1 MYINFVNINAETVY
15 EEIVRNIESDLGE
28 KLHEGDEKKLFIKSL
43 MPIIMALKNDINDTA
58 NQNFLENSREEK
70 TDAIA
75 NSYFDTKRLKPTKAS
90 CPGKAVLSE
99 VQKKDILIPSG
110 TKITSDGIR
119 IFEIKENYIV
129 KAGQKEVDVKL
140 VSTSTGEKY
149 NGILA
154 GKINHIIDPIAYVS
168 EIYNTEISKEGSDIE
183 DDKSYRER
191 ARLEMESKS
200 CAGPE
205 GAYEYYAYS
214 ADNSISAV
222 KVLSPSPGTVRILV
236 VVDNG
241 ESPSD
246 EILKKVYD
254 ECSPRDRRPLTDK
267 VETGTPEIVEYDIE
281 LIYYLDKNFPTYE
294 GKWRK
299 AIEGEN
305 FDYESGSIRTFIN
318 WQQEDIGR
326 SINVEEL
333 KFQILNSATYEADNR
348 TLSGV
353 RKLIINSPG
362 YDNIEE
368 NQLAKVKNINV
379 TYGGKL

>member
-15 EEIVRNIESDLGE
+15 EEIVHNIESDLGE

-90 CPGKAVLSE
+90 CSGKAVLSE

-222 KVLSPSPGTVRILV
+222 KVVSPSPGTVRILV

>member
-168 EIYNTEISKEGSDIE
+168 EIYNTEMSKEGSDIE

-222 KVLSPSPGTVRILV
+222 KVVSPSPGTVRILV

>member
-90 CPGKAVLSE
+90 CSGKAVLSE

-222 KVLSPSPGTVRILV
+222 KVVSPSPGTVRILV

-267 VETGTPEIVEYDIE
+267 VETGTPEIVEYDID
-281 LIYYLDKNFPTYE
+281 LTYYLDKNFHTYE

-305 FDYESGSIRTFIN
+305 FDYESGAIRTFIN

-333 KFQILNSATYEADNR
+333 KFQILNSATYEVDNR

-362 YDNIEE
+362 YDNIKEI
-368 NQLAKVKNINV
+368 QLAKVRNINV

>member
-15 EEIVRNIESDLGE
+15 EEIVHNIESDLGE

-90 CPGKAVLSE
+90 CSGKAVLSE

-222 KVLSPSPGTVRILV
+222 KVVSPSPGTVRILV

-267 VETGTPEIVEYDIE
+267 VETGTPEIVEYDID
-281 LIYYLDKNFPTYE
+281 LTYYLDKNFPTYE

-305 FDYESGSIRTFIN
+305 FDYESGAIRTFIN

-368 NQLAKVKNINV
+368 IQLAKVKNINV

>member
-15 EEIVRNIESDLGE
+15 EEIVHNIESDLGE

-90 CPGKAVLSE
+90 CSGKAVLSE

-222 KVLSPSPGTVRILV
+222 KVVSPSPGTVRILV

-281 LIYYLDKNFPTYE
+281 LTYYLDKNFPIYE

-305 FDYESGSIRTFIN
+305 FDYEGGAIRTFIN

-353 RKLIINSPG
+353 RKLIINTPG

-368 NQLAKVKNINV
+368 IQLAKVRNINV

>member
-58 NQNFLENSREEK
+58 NQNFLENARDEK

-75 NSYFDTKRLKPTKAS
+75 NSYFDTKRLKPTKALCS
-90 CPGKAVLSE
+90 GKAVLSE

-119 IFEIKENYIV
+119 IFEIKEGYIV
-129 KAGQKEVDVKL
+129 KAGEKEVDVKL
-140 VSTSTGEKY
+140 ISTSTGEKY
-149 NGILA
+149 NGIEI

-168 EIYNTEISKEGSDIE
+168 QIYNTSISKEGSDIE

-222 KVLSPSPGTVRILV
+222 KVVSPSPGTVRILV

-267 VETGTPEIVEYDIE
+267 VETGTPEIVEYDID
-281 LIYYLDKNFPTYE
+281 LTYYLDKNFPTYE

-305 FDYESGSIRTFIN
+305 FDYESGAIRTFIN

-333 KFQILNSATYEADNR
+333 KFQILNSSTYEADNK

-362 YDNIEE
+362 YDNIKEI
-368 NQLAKVKNINV
+368 QLAKVRNINV

>member
-90 CPGKAVLSE
+90 CSGKAVLSE

-222 KVLSPSPGTVRILV
+222 KVVSPSPGTVRILV

-281 LIYYLDKNFPTYE
+281 LTYYLDKNFPIYE

-305 FDYESGSIRTFIN
+305 FDYEGGAIRTFIN

-353 RKLIINSPG
+353 RKLIINTPG

-368 NQLAKVKNINV
+368 IQLAKVRNINV

>member
-99 VQKKDILIPSG
+99 VQKKDIPIPSG

-222 KVLSPSPGTVRILV
+222 KVVSPSPGTVRILV

>member
-90 CPGKAVLSE
+90 CSGKAVLSE

-149 NGILA
+149 NGIEI
-154 GKINHIIDPIAYVS
+154 GNINHIIDPIAYVS
-168 EIYNTEISKEGSDIE
+168 QIYNTEISKEGSDIE

-214 ADNSISAV
+214 ADNSISAI
-222 KVLSPSPGTVRILV
+222 KVVSLSPGIVRILV

-281 LIYYLDKNFPTYE
+281 LTYYLDKNFPIYE

-305 FDYESGSIRTFIN
+305 FDYEGGAIRTFIN

-362 YDNIEE
+362 YDNIKEI
-368 NQLAKVKNINV
+368 QLAKVKDINV

>member
-1 MYINFVNINAETVY
+1 MYINFVDINVETVY
-15 EEIVRNIESDLGE
+15 EEIVRNVESYLGE

-43 MPIIMALKNDINDTA
+43 MPVIMALKNDINDTA
-58 NQNFLENSREEK
+58 NQNFLENARDEK

-75 NSYFDTKRLKPTKAS
+75 NSFFDTKRLKATKAS
-90 CPGKAVLSE
+90 CNGKVILSE

-119 IFEIKENYIV
+119 IFEIKEGYIV
-129 KAGQKEVDVKL
+129 KAGEKEVDIKL
-140 VSTSTGEKY
+140 ISTSTGEKY
-149 NGILA
+149 NGIEI

-168 EIYNTEISKEGSDIE
+168 QIYNTEISKEGSDIE

-214 ADNSISAV
+214 ADNSISAI
-222 KVLSPSPGTVRILV
+222 KVVSPSPGIVKILV

-281 LIYYLDKNFPTYE
+281 LTYYLDKNFPTYE

-305 FDYESGSIRTFIN
+305 FDYESGAVRTFIN

-368 NQLAKVKNINV
+368 IQLAKVKNINV

>member
-43 MPIIMALKNDINDTA
+43 IPIIMALKNDINDTA

-90 CPGKAVLSE
+90 CSGKAVLSE

-222 KVLSPSPGTVRILV
+222 KVVSPSPGTVRILV

-267 VETGTPEIVEYDIE
+267 VETGTPEIVEYDID
-281 LIYYLDKNFPTYE
+281 LTYYLDKNFHTYE

-305 FDYESGSIRTFIN
+305 FDYESGAIRTFIN

-333 KFQILNSATYEADNR
+333 KFQILNSATYEVDNR

-368 NQLAKVKNINV
+368 IQLAKVRNINV

>member
-1 MYINFVNINAETVY
+1 MYINFVNINSETVY

-168 EIYNTEISKEGSDIE
+168 EIYNTEMSKEGSDIE

-222 KVLSPSPGTVRILV
+222 KVVSPSPGTVRILV

>member
-90 CPGKAVLSE
+90 CSGKAVLSE

-140 VSTSTGEKY
+140 VSTSIGEKY

-222 KVLSPSPGTVRILV
+222 KVVSPSPGTVRILV

-267 VETGTPEIVEYDIE
+267 VETGTPEIVEYDID
-281 LIYYLDKNFPTYE
+281 LTYYLDKNFHTYE

-305 FDYESGSIRTFIN
+305 FDYESGAIRTFIN

-333 KFQILNSATYEADNR
+333 KFQILNSATYEVDNR

-368 NQLAKVKNINV
+368 IQLAKVRNINV

>member
-90 CPGKAVLSE
+90 CSGKAVLSE

-222 KVLSPSPGTVRILV
+222 KVVSPSPGTVRILV

-281 LIYYLDKNFPTYE
+281 LTYYLNKNFPIYE

-305 FDYESGSIRTFIN
+305 FDYEGGAIRTFIN

-353 RKLIINSPG
+353 RKLIINTPG

-368 NQLAKVKNINV
+368 IQLAKVRNINV

>member
-90 CPGKAVLSE
+90 CSGKAVLSE

-222 KVLSPSPGTVRILV
+222 KVVSPSPGTVRILV

-267 VETGTPEIVEYDIE
+267 VETGTPEIVEYDID
-281 LIYYLDKNFPTYE
+281 LTYYLDKNFPTYE

-305 FDYESGSIRTFIN
+305 FDYESGAIRTFIN

-368 NQLAKVKNINV
+368 IQLAKVKNINV
-379 TYGGKL
+379 TYGGKF

>member
-90 CPGKAVLSE
+90 CSGKAVLSE

-214 ADNSISAV
+214 SDNSISAV
-222 KVLSPSPGTVRILV
+222 KVVSPSPGTVRILV

-267 VETGTPEIVEYDIE
+267 VETGTPEIVEYDID
-281 LIYYLDKNFPTYE
+281 LTYYLDKNFPTYE

-305 FDYESGSIRTFIN
+305 FDYESGAIRTFIN

-368 NQLAKVKNINV
+368 IQLAKVKNINV

>member
-58 NQNFLENSREEK
+58 NQNFLENARDEK

-75 NSYFDTKRLKPTKAS
+75 NSYFDTKRLKPTKALCS
-90 CPGKAVLSE
+90 GKAVLSE

-119 IFEIKENYIV
+119 IFEIKEGYIV
-129 KAGQKEVDVKL
+129 KAGEKEVDVKL
-140 VSTSTGEKY
+140 ISTSTGEKY
-149 NGILA
+149 NGIEI

-168 EIYNTEISKEGSDIE
+168 QIYNTEISKEGSDIE

-222 KVLSPSPGTVRILV
+222 KVVSPSPGTVRILV

-267 VETGTPEIVEYDIE
+267 VETGTPEIVEYDID
-281 LIYYLDKNFPTYE
+281 LTYYLDKNFPTYE

-305 FDYESGSIRTFIN
+305 FDYQSGAIRTFIN

-333 KFQILNSATYEADNR
+333 KFQILNSSTYEADNK

-362 YDNIEE
+362 YDNIKEI
-368 NQLAKVKNINV
+368 QLAKVRNINV

>member
-43 MPIIMALKNDINDTA
+43 MPIIIALKNDINDTA

-90 CPGKAVLSE
+90 CSGKAVLSE

-222 KVLSPSPGTVRILV
+222 KVVSPSPGTVRILV

-267 VETGTPEIVEYDIE
+267 VETGTPEIVEYDID
-281 LIYYLDKNFPTYE
+281 LTYYLDKNFPTYE

-305 FDYESGSIRTFIN
+305 FDYESGAIRTFIN
-318 WQQEDIGR
+318 CQQEDIGR

-368 NQLAKVKNINV
+368 IQLAKVKNINV

>member
-1 MYINFVNINAETVY
+1 MYINFVDINAETVY
-15 EEIVRNIESDLGE
+15 EEIVRNVESDLGE

-58 NQNFLENSREEK
+58 NQNFLENARDEK

-75 NSYFDTKRLKPTKAS
+75 NSFFDTNRLKATKAS
-90 CPGKAVLSE
+90 CNGKAVLSE

-119 IFEIKENYIV
+119 IFKIKEDYIV

-140 VSTSTGEKY
+140 ISASTGEKY
-149 NGILA
+149 NGIEI

-168 EIYNTEISKEGSDIE
+168 QIYNTEISKEGSDIE

-214 ADNSISAV
+214 ADNSISAI
-222 KVLSPSPGTVRILV
+222 KVVSPSPGTVRILV

-241 ESPSD
+241 EIPSD

-254 ECSPRDRRPLTDK
+254 ECSPRDRRPLTDN

-281 LIYYLDKNFPTYE
+281 LTYYLDKNFPTYE

-305 FDYESGSIRTFIN
+305 FDYESGAIKTFIN

-368 NQLAKVKNINV
+368 IQLAKVKNINV

>member
-222 KVLSPSPGTVRILV
+222 KVVSPSPGTVRILV

-241 ESPSD
+241 ESSSD

>member
-90 CPGKAVLSE
+90 CSGKAVLSE

-222 KVLSPSPGTVRILV
+222 KVVSPSPGTVRILV

-267 VETGTPEIVEYDIE
+267 VETGTPEIVEYDID
-281 LIYYLDKNFPTYE
+281 LTYYLDKNFHTYE

-305 FDYESGSIRTFIN
+305 FDYESGAIRTFIN

-333 KFQILNSATYEADNR
+333 KFQILNSATYEVDNR

-368 NQLAKVKNINV
+368 IQLAKVRNINV

>member
-168 EIYNTEISKEGSDIE
+168 EIYNIEISKEGSDIE

-222 KVLSPSPGTVRILV
+222 KVVSPSPGTVRILV

>member
-1 MYINFVNINAETVY
+1 MYINFVNINSETVY

-222 KVLSPSPGTVRILV
+222 KVVSPSPGTVRILV

>member
-90 CPGKAVLSE
+90 CSGKAVLSE

-222 KVLSPSPGTVRILV
+222 KVVSPSPGTVRILV

-267 VETGTPEIVEYDIE
+267 VETGTPEIVEYDID
-281 LIYYLDKNFPTYE
+281 LTYYLDKNFPTYE

-305 FDYESGSIRTFIN
+305 FDYESGAIRTFIN

-333 KFQILNSATYEADNR
+333 KFQILNSATYEVDNR

-368 NQLAKVKNINV
+368 IQLAKVRNINV

>member
-1 MYINFVNINAETVY
+1 MYINFVDINAETVY
-15 EEIVRNIESDLGE
+15 EEIVRNVESDLGE

-58 NQNFLENSREEK
+58 NQNFLENARDEK

-75 NSYFDTKRLKPTKAS
+75 NSFFDTNRLKATKAS
-90 CPGKAVLSE
+90 CNGKAVLSE

-119 IFEIKENYIV
+119 IFEIKEDYIV
-129 KAGQKEVDVKL
+129 KAGEKEFDVKL
-140 VSTSTGEKY
+140 ISTSTGEKY
-149 NGILA
+149 NGIEI

-222 KVLSPSPGTVRILV
+222 KVVSPSPGTVRILV

-267 VETGTPEIVEYDIE
+267 VETGTPEIVEYDID
-281 LIYYLDKNFPTYE
+281 LTYYLDKNFHTYE

-305 FDYESGSIRTFIN
+305 FDYESGAIRTFIN

-333 KFQILNSATYEADNR
+333 KFQILNSATYEVDNR

-368 NQLAKVKNINV
+368 IQLAKVRNINV

>member
-1 MYINFVNINAETVY
+1 MYINFVDINAETVY
-15 EEIVRNIESDLGE
+15 EEIVRNVESDLGE

-58 NQNFLENSREEK
+58 NQNFLENARDEK

-75 NSYFDTKRLKPTKAS
+75 NSFFDTNRLKATKAS
-90 CPGKAVLSE
+90 CNGKAVLSE

-119 IFEIKENYIV
+119 IFEIKEDYIV
-129 KAGQKEVDVKL
+129 KAGEKEVDVKL
-140 VSTSTGEKY
+140 ISTSTGEKY
-149 NGILA
+149 NGIEI

-222 KVLSPSPGTVRILV
+222 KVVSPSPGTVRILV

-267 VETGTPEIVEYDIE
+267 VETGTPEIVEYDID
-281 LIYYLDKNFPTYE
+281 LTYYLDKNFHTYE

-305 FDYESGSIRTFIN
+305 FDYESGAIRTFIN

-333 KFQILNSATYEADNR
+333 KFQILNSATYEVDNR

-368 NQLAKVKNINV
+368 IQLAKVRNINV

>member
-90 CPGKAVLSE
+90 CSGKAVLSE

-222 KVLSPSPGTVRILV
+222 KVVSPSPGTVRILV

-267 VETGTPEIVEYDIE
+267 IETGTPEIVEYDID
-281 LIYYLDKNFPTYE
+281 LTYYLDKNFHTYE

-305 FDYESGSIRTFIN
+305 FDYESGAIRTFIN

-333 KFQILNSATYEADNR
+333 KFQILNSATYEVDNR

-368 NQLAKVKNINV
+368 IQLAKVRNINV

>member
-58 NQNFLENSREEK
+58 NQNFLENARDEK

-75 NSYFDTKRLKPTKAS
+75 NSYFDTKRLKPTKALCS
-90 CPGKAVLSE
+90 GKAVLSE

-119 IFEIKENYIV
+119 IFEIKEGYIV
-129 KAGQKEVDVKL
+129 KAGEKEVDVKL
-140 VSTSTGEKY
+140 ISTSTGEKY
-149 NGILA
+149 NGIEI

-168 EIYNTEISKEGSDIE
+168 QIYNTEISKEGSDIE

-222 KVLSPSPGTVRILV
+222 KVVSPSPGTVRILV

-267 VETGTPEIVEYDIE
+267 VETGTPEIVEYDID
-281 LIYYLDKNFPTYE
+281 LTYYLDKNFPTYE

-305 FDYESGSIRTFIN
+305 FDYESGAIRTFIN

-333 KFQILNSATYEADNR
+333 KFQVLNSATYEADNR

-362 YDNIEE
+362 YDNIKEI
-368 NQLAKVKNINV
+368 QLAKVKNINV

>member
-1 MYINFVNINAETVY
+1 LYINFVNINAETVY

-90 CPGKAVLSE
+90 CSGKAVLSE

-222 KVLSPSPGTVRILV
+222 KVVSPSPGTVRILV

-267 VETGTPEIVEYDIE
+267 VETGTPEIVEYDID
-281 LIYYLDKNFPTYE
+281 LTYYLDKNFHTYE

-305 FDYESGSIRTFIN
+305 FDYESGAIRTFIN

-333 KFQILNSATYEADNR
+333 KFQILNSATYEVDNR

-368 NQLAKVKNINV
+368 IQLAKVRNINV

>member
-1 MYINFVNINAETVY
+1 MCW
-15 EEIVRNIESDLGE
+15 S
-28 KLHEGDEKKLFIKSL
+28 
-43 MPIIMALKNDINDTA
+43 
-58 NQNFLENSREEK
+58 
-70 TDAIA
+70 
-75 NSYFDTKRLKPTKAS
+75 
-90 CPGKAVLSE
+90 
-99 VQKKDILIPSG
+99 
-110 TKITSDGIR
+110 
-119 IFEIKENYIV
+119 
-129 KAGQKEVDVKL
+129 
-140 VSTSTGEKY
+140 
-149 NGILA
+149 
-154 GKINHIIDPIAYVS
+154 
-168 EIYNTEISKEGSDIE
+168 
-183 DDKSYRER
+183 
-191 ARLEMESKS
+191 
-200 CAGPE
+200 E

-214 ADNSISAV
+214 SDNSISAV
-222 KVLSPSPGTVRILV
+222 KVVSPSPGTVRILV

-281 LIYYLDKNFPTYE
+281 LTYYLDKNFPTYE

-305 FDYESGSIRTFIN
+305 FDYESGAIKTFIN

-368 NQLAKVKNINV
+368 IQLAKVKNINV

>member
-43 MPIIMALKNDINDTA
+43 MPIIMALKSDINDTA

-222 KVLSPSPGTVRILV
+222 KVVSPSPGTVRILV

-254 ECSPRDRRPLTDK
+254 ECSPKDRRPLTDK

>member
-90 CPGKAVLSE
+90 CSGKAVLSE

-154 GKINHIIDPIAYVS
+154 GKINHIDPIAYVS

-222 KVLSPSPGTVRILV
+222 KVVSPLPGTVRILV

-267 VETGTPEIVEYDIE
+267 VETGTPEIVEYDID
-281 LIYYLDKNFPTYE
+281 LTYYLDKNFPTYE

-305 FDYESGSIRTFIN
+305 FDYESGAIRTFIN

-368 NQLAKVKNINV
+368 IQLAKVKNINV

>member
-1 MYINFVNINAETVY
+1 MYINFVDINVETVY
-15 EEIVRNIESDLGE
+15 EEIVRNVESYLGE
-28 KLHEGDEKKLFIKSL
+28 KLHEGDEKKLFVKSL
-43 MPIIMALKNDINDTA
+43 MPVIMALKNDINDTA
-58 NQNFLENSREEK
+58 NQNFLENARDEK

-75 NSYFDTKRLKPTKAS
+75 NSFFDTKRLKATKAS
-90 CPGKAVLSE
+90 CNGKVILSE
-99 VQKKDILIPSG
+99 VQKKDIVIPSG

-119 IFEIKENYIV
+119 IFEIKEGYIV
-129 KAGQKEVDVKL
+129 KAGEKEVDVKL
-140 VSTSTGEKY
+140 ISTSTGERY
-149 NGILA
+149 NGIEI
-154 GKINHIIDPIAYVS
+154 GNINHIIDPIAYVS
-168 EIYNTEISKEGSDIE
+168 QIYNTEISKEGSDIE

-214 ADNSISAV
+214 ADNSISAI
-222 KVLSPSPGTVRILV
+222 KVVSPSPGIVKILV

-281 LIYYLDKNFPTYE
+281 LTYYLDKNFPTYE

-305 FDYESGSIRTFIN
+305 FDYESGAVRTFIN

-333 KFQILNSATYEADNR
+333 KFQILNSAIYEADNR

-368 NQLAKVKNINV
+368 IQLAKVKNINV

>member
-58 NQNFLENSREEK
+58 NQNFLENSRKEK

-90 CPGKAVLSE
+90 CSGKAVLSE

-222 KVLSPSPGTVRILV
+222 KVVSPSPGTVRILV

-281 LIYYLDKNFPTYE
+281 LTYYLDKNFPIYE

-305 FDYESGSIRTFIN
+305 FDYEGGAIRTFIN

-353 RKLIINSPG
+353 RKLIINTPG

-368 NQLAKVKNINV
+368 IQLAKVRNINV

>member
-222 KVLSPSPGTVRILV
+222 KVVSPSPGTVRILV

>member
-90 CPGKAVLSE
+90 CSGKAVLSE

-200 CAGPE
+200 CAG
-205 GAYEYYAYS
+205 
-214 ADNSISAV
+214 
-222 KVLSPSPGTVRILV
+222 
-236 VVDNG
+236 
-241 ESPSD
+241 
-246 EILKKVYD
+246 
-254 ECSPRDRRPLTDK
+254 
-267 VETGTPEIVEYDIE
+267 
-281 LIYYLDKNFPTYE
+281 
-294 GKWRK
+294 RK
-299 AIEGEN
+299 EHMNTTHIHQTTL
-305 FDYESGSIRTFIN
+305 Y
-318 WQQEDIGR
+318 QQ
-326 SINVEEL
+326 
-333 KFQILNSATYEADNR
+333 
-348 TLSGV
+348 
-353 RKLIINSPG
+353 
-362 YDNIEE
+362 
-368 NQLAKVKNINV
+368 
-379 TYGGKL
+379 

>member
-58 NQNFLENSREEK
+58 NQNFLENARDEK

-75 NSYFDTKRLKPTKAS
+75 NSYFDTKRLKPTKALCS
-90 CPGKAVLSE
+90 GKAVLSE

-119 IFEIKENYIV
+119 IFEIKEGYIV
-129 KAGQKEVDVKL
+129 KAGEKEVDVKL
-140 VSTSTGEKY
+140 ISTSTGEKY
-149 NGILA
+149 NGIEI

-168 EIYNTEISKEGSDIE
+168 QIYNTSISKEGSDIE

-222 KVLSPSPGTVRILV
+222 KVVSPSPGTVRILV

-267 VETGTPEIVEYDIE
+267 VETGTPEIVEYDID
-281 LIYYLDKNFPTYE
+281 LTYYLDKNFPIYE

-305 FDYESGSIRTFIN
+305 FDYESGAIRTFIN

-333 KFQILNSATYEADNR
+333 KFQILNSSTYEADNK

-362 YDNIEE
+362 YDNIKEI
-368 NQLAKVKNINV
+368 QLAKVRNINV

>member
-90 CPGKAVLSE
+90 CSGKAVLSE

-214 ADNSISAV
+214 SDNSISAV
-222 KVLSPSPGTVRILV
+222 KVVSPSPGTVRILV

-281 LIYYLDKNFPTYE
+281 LTYYLDKNFPTYE

-305 FDYESGSIRTFIN
+305 FDYESGAIKTFIN

-368 NQLAKVKNINV
+368 IQLAKVKNINV

>member
-90 CPGKAVLSE
+90 CSGKAVLSE

-222 KVLSPSPGTVRILV
+222 KVVSPSPGTVRILV

-267 VETGTPEIVEYDIE
+267 VETGTPEIVEYDID
-281 LIYYLDKNFPTYE
+281 LTYYLDKNFPTYE

-305 FDYESGSIRTFIN
+305 FDYESGAIRTFIN

-368 NQLAKVKNINV
+368 IQLAKVKNINV